1 MYEPIATTE
10 KSQKIEAINK
20 ETIHRICSGQVVI
33 DLSIA
38 VKELVEN
45 SLDSGATIVDVKLT
59 DYGKT
64 CITVSDNGSGVEEQ
78 DFEGLGLKHY
88 TSKLREFSD
97 LTEVNTFG
105 FRGEAL
111 SSLCALGD
119 LSIVTRHL
127 TNEHG
132 FKLEFD
138 RNGLLKKKEIY
149 AREKGT
155 SVHVKNIFKNLPVR
169 AKEFHRNIKKEY
181 TRTIQIL
188 YSYCL
193 VSVNAKISCTNTISG
208 KSSNLI
214 VSTANADS
222 VLKNVIAVFGKKSV
236 DSLIQIELQ
245 PPDETTLEEYNL
257 PNNSKI
263 DFDWECYVS
272 SCDHTCGRST
282 PDRQFFYVN
291 GRPCDLAKIN
301 KLINHIY
308 HKYNNKQYPFI
319 FLNLKLNQ
327 ECADINVTPDK
338 RTILFTH
345 EKIILASVKFNLIK
359 KWESVQGNF
368 TVKTLT
374 ELNFGFKRIASST
387 HEDPPAKRI
396 QLFHRSQNIEKNNE
410 KEAHIEVDNVFEEN
424 NEVVEK
430 LLNIEIPIN
439 IEKVK
444 EKFYEKKKA
453 SKNDFTKNVN
463 LKYKVQIEADQNNE
477 AEKELQRE
485 LTKESFTKMEVIGQF
500 NLGFIIALLENDLF
514 IIDQHATDEK
524 FRFEKLSNETKL
536 KTQKLIIPKPL
547 NLSSLNETILIEQR
561 EIFESNGF
569 EFKINTGDDV
579 GKRVELIGMPV
590 SFGWQFGQ
598 GDIEELIFL
607 IKEGAIENKVSS
619 EIPRPSRVRQMLA
632 SRACR
637 SAVMIGTA
645 LNNAEMQKLIIQMSQ
660 MKNPWNCP
668 HGRPTIRHLFSLFL
682 MNR

>member
-1 MYEPIATTE
+1 MNEPIPTKE
-10 KSQKIEAINK
+10 KSKKIGAINK

-59 DYGKT
+59 DHGTT

-78 DFEGLGLKHY
+78 DFEGLGLKHH
-88 TSKLREFSD
+88 TSKLCEFSD
-97 LTEVNTFG
+97 LTEVSTFG

-111 SSLCALGD
+111 SSLCALSD
-119 LSIVTRHL
+119 LSIVTRHS
-127 TNEHG
+127 TSEHG

-138 RNGLLKKKEIY
+138 KNGLLKKKEIC

-155 SVHVKNIFKNLPVR
+155 SVHVRNIFKNLPVR

-181 TRTIQIL
+181 ARTVQIL

-193 VSVNAKISCTNTISG
+193 ISVNAKITCTNTISG

-214 VSTANADS
+214 VSTTNEDS
-222 VLKNVIAVFGKKSV
+222 ILKNIIAVFGNKSIDNLV
-236 DSLIQIELQ
+236 QIELQ
-245 PPDETTLEEYNL
+245 PPDEATLEEYNL

-272 SCDHTCGRST
+272 NNSHTCGRST
-282 PDRQFFYVN
+282 SDRQFFYVN
-291 GRPCDLAKIN
+291 GRPCDLTKIS

-308 HKYNNKQYPFI
+308 HKFNNKQYPFV
-319 FLNLKLNQ
+319 FLNLKLSQ

-338 RTILFTH
+338 RTILFTQ
-345 EKIILASVKFNLIK
+345 EKIILACIKFNLTK
-359 KWESVQGNF
+359 KWEFLQGNF

-374 ELNFGFKRIASST
+374 EMNVGFKRIAST
-387 HEDPPAKRI
+387 DNDPPAKRMQI
-396 QLFHRSQNIEKNNE
+396 FRRSQNTEKKYE
-410 KEAHIEVDNVFEEN
+410 KETHVKTNNILKED
-424 NEVVEK
+424 NEVVEE
-430 LLNIEIPIN
+430 LLNVEIPID
-439 IEKVK
+439 IQKVK
-444 EKFYEKKKA
+444 KIFYEKKNT
-453 SKNDFTKNVN
+453 SKNNVTKKRI
-463 LKYKVQIEADQNNE
+463 LKYKAQIETTQNSE
-477 AEKELQRE
+477 AEKELKRE
-485 LTKESFTKMEVIGQF
+485 LTKDSFTKMKVIGQF
-500 NLGFIIALLENDLF
+500 NFGFIIVLLENDLF

-524 FRFEKLSNETKL
+524 FRFEKLSNETRL

-547 NLSSLNETILIEQR
+547 NFSYLNETILIEHQK
-561 EIFESNGF
+561 IFESNGF
-569 EFKINTGDDV
+569 EIKINAEEQI

-598 GDIEELIFL
+598 EDIEELIFL
-607 IKEGAIENKVSS
+607 IKEGLENKVFF
-619 EIPRPSRVRQMLA
+619 EIPRPSRVQQMLA

-645 LNNAEMQKLIIQMSQ
+645 LNNTEMMKLVIQMSQ

-668 HGRPTIRHLFSLFL
+668 HGRPTIRHLFSMSL